1 MNIITN
7 TRKILNLNW
16 KKVMIFN
23 FTDEFNKI
31 IYSIRWKYTAAC
43 CPACGLKTSKRKWK
57 QLHKQKHTI
66 KHMPFGWNKII
77 ELELYKRCFKCLN
90 CKKSFYEKFDFESEY
105 WNYTKDF
112 EKYVVWSFGFLS
124 GNKIAELYQTSVST
138 VYRILERID
147 VKQLIIRWLEIMEGL
162 DEIYLWV
169 DEHSF
174 SGHDMVLII
183 TDLKTKQILA
193 VLDWI
198 TNKILEDWIK
208 LIPAKTQLKIKGFN
222 TDMNKWYAN
231 TLKKII
237 WNPIQG
243 VDKFHLFWEANTM
256 VDEVRQ
262 ISIWALAMNFIKIE
276 DIPKLGKKVWKKLT
290 KKDIDKLRKDD
301 TNTTMKKY
309 KEKAEQ
315 RLQAD
320 LIDPKNLINSKWE
333 TVAYDEIT
341 ADYFIEKWYRK
352 LFFWREKNLSP
363 IATLRINQIFQEFDH
378 LGFLQE
384 SWTLKEDFMDAM
396 DNLDMIEIDRIRDD
410 CLASEHYR
418 IKQFWRT
425 INRWYLW
432 IKWFCEH
439 STPTFKF
446 TNAFTECANNLCK
459 VAKRQSHWFKLKDMY
474 IRKLTAKFCYK
485 TLTI

>member
-1 MNIITN
+1 MNIIT
-7 TRKILNLNW
+7 TIRKILNLNW
-16 KKVMIFN
+16 KKVMIFD
-23 FTDEFNKI
+23 FHYELTKI
-31 IYSIRWKYTAAC
+31 IYSIRWKYSTTC
-43 CPACGLKTSKRKWK
+43 CPKCNLKTSTRKDNK
-57 QLHKQKHTI
+57 LHKQKQTI
-66 KHMPFGWNKII
+66 KHIPYGWNKII
-77 ELELYKRCFKCLN
+77 ELELHKRYFKCN
-90 CKKSFYEKFDFESEY
+90 KCNINFYEKFDFESEY

-138 VYRILERID
+138 IYRILERID
-147 VKQLIIRWLEIMEGL
+147 VKQLVTRWLEIMEEL

-174 SGHDMVLII
+174 SGHDMVLVI

-208 LIPAKTQLKIKGFN
+208 SIPPKTQLKIKWFN
-222 TDMNKWYAN
+222 TDMNKGYAN
-231 TLKKII
+231 TLKQII
-237 WNPIQG
+237 WNPIQW

-276 DIPKLGKKVWKKLT
+276 DIPKLGKKIWKKLT
-290 KKDIDKLRKDD
+290 KKDIDKLRTDD
-301 TNTTMKKY
+301 TNKIMKKY

-320 LIDPKNLINSKWE
+320 LINPKNLINSKWE
-333 TVAYDEIT
+333 TIEYNEIT
-341 ADYFIEKWYRK
+341 ADYFIEKWYKK

-363 IATLRINQIFQEFDH
+363 IAKLRINQIFQEFDH

-384 SWTLKEDFMDAM
+384 SWTIKEDFMDAM
-396 DNLDMIEIDRIRDD
+396 DNLDMNEIDRIRDD
-410 CLASEHYR
+410 CLNSEHFR

-425 INRWYLW
+425 IKRWYNW
-432 IKWFCEH
+432 IKWFCEY

-446 TNAFTECANNLCK
+446 TNAFTEWANNLCK
-459 VAKRQSHWFKLKDMY
+459 VAKKQSHWFRLKDMY
-474 IRKLTAKFCYK
+474 IRKLTARFCYR
-485 TLTI
+485 TLDI